1 MPLFLFA
8 KNIIMKKTTKEWLI
22 QAGRRKEVF
31 ERILRRLKVIVIS
44 LLSLL
49 GMLTLL
55 LFACSPFFRNSLSEI
70 IVSNILYFE
79 YGSHENLIEK
89 VWNMDLK
96 NLQTVEYDKEVVIPQ
111 WKLDQLDPT
120 FLSSLD
126 GQHDLEIMVLSWK
139 ASLGYIS
146 YNPDYKWL
154 LNSFPYTEHAFKV
167 FWQEEG
173 KMASCILI
181 KKGKSGFSNWITPE
195 QNPHQCEIIW
205 IDSVAYQGKQIFSLS
220 SFSKWGTIVKFSK
233 YKAYDYE

>member
-111 WKLDQLDPT
+111 
-120 FLSSLD
+120 
-126 GQHDLEIMVLSWK
+126 
-139 ASLGYIS
+139 
-146 YNPDYKWL
+146 
-154 LNSFPYTEHAFKV
+154 
-167 FWQEEG
+167 
-173 KMASCILI
+173 
-181 KKGKSGFSNWITPE
+181 
-195 QNPHQCEIIW
+195 
-205 IDSVAYQGKQIFSLS
+205 
-220 SFSKWGTIVKFSK
+220 
-233 YKAYDYE
+233 